1 MGLQIIDGGIII
13 NALFASVKRQ
23 FPCRFRRPKPR
34 GPGSLNVSTSLSE
47 YSQSSDQ
54 QVYCSHVDE
63 RFLPQSPKNSLDT
76 VYLLPH
82 DGNIYSYYYY
92 YTNNRTVYLVTRSSS
107 CSDCGTTY
115 EHSYSSSYSST

>member
-1 MGLQIIDGGIII
+1 
-13 NALFASVKRQ
+13 
-23 FPCRFRRPKPR
+23 
-34 GPGSLNVSTSLSE
+34 
-47 YSQSSDQ
+47 
-54 QVYCSHVDE
+54 VDE

-92 YTNNRTVYLVTRSSS
+92 YTNNRRVYLVTRSSS

-115 EHSYSSSYSST
+115 EHSYSSSYSSTWYPWRRGLANSKWGARPRFQRNTCPSWIATSFETGGLFSLSQRHEICEQPQTL